1 MVGDQGWGTIPML
14 SINIKAALLNYSS
27 LMAFLTW
34 RFYVS
39 SWLIGHIV
47 TQNVSIQQTIQ
58 WYEYGCLSISA
69 PAQSPPS
76 STAEHCLS
84 KKKLQRKEEHE
95 STLQQARLKQWI
107 QSCWKIKMMKKVII
121 ITLHNSYNNSS
132 HSTTNY
138 IQLHPT
144 TL

>member
-14 SINIKAALLNYSS
+14 SINIKA
-27 LMAFLTW
+27 
-34 RFYVS
+34 
-39 SWLIGHIV
+39 IGHIV

-95 STLQQARLKQWI
+95 STLQQARLKQ
-107 QSCWKIKMMKKVII
+107 
-121 ITLHNSYNNSS
+121 
-132 HSTTNY
+132 
-138 IQLHPT
+138 
-144 TL
+144 